1 MAIASAA
8 DRAAV
13 EIDSFVRG
21 FHEYKDIWRP
31 SVGEIILLDLKRERT
46 NAKDVLA
53 VCIQK
58 DGVVVGHMPR
68 NLASLVSYFLE
79 RSFNTGSVEIT
90 GAPPNRGAGMGM
102 EVPCIYR
109 LFGPKM
115 YAKRLRE
122 VIQKDLNSVRL
133 R

>member
-1 MAIASAA
+1 MVITSAA

-31 SVGEIILLDLKRERT
+31 SVGEILDLKRERT

-90 GAPPNRGAGMGM
+90 GAPLNRGAGMRM